1 MNIWN
6 RERKNY
12 KQYLDD
18 PVPLEL
24 EQRLDEI
31 IKICP
36 IQTRK
41 QGTVQIYKTTQ
52 EDIDTKELISTSV
65 LKYNIKGETEI
76 APITAPLV
84 YFCCMPTDAKH
95 KDQLHAGIIG
105 GAMMTETLN
114 AGYDFSFI
122 GCTEE
127 PDKRYRKRLNSCLR
141 ENYGITHKVTQ
152 PFLAFCI
159 GKGIESTPDPD
170 NPPMSYTLQNG
181 RSVIYQNYINTDE
194 PKPQVLF
201 VKKS

>member
-12 KQYLDD
+12 KKYLDE

-24 EQRLDEI
+24 EKRLDEI

-36 IQTRK
+36 IQK
-41 QGTVQIYKTTQ
+41 SKEVKVHIFKTTQ
-52 EDIDTKELISTSV
+52 DDLDTKELLSESV
-65 LKYNIKGETEI
+65 FKNHRGHNEL

-84 YFCCMPTDAKH
+84 YFCCQPIDEDFDK
-95 KDQLHAGIIG
+95 LHAGIIG

-122 GCTEE
+122 GCTVI
-127 PDKRYRKRLNSCLR
+127 PSDKIVKRINAHLHKK
-141 ENYGITHKVTQ
+141 YGITHKVAQ
-152 PFLAFCI
+152 PFLALCI
-159 GKGIESTPDPD
+159 GKGFESKH
-170 NPPMSYTLQNG
+170 NKARLHTLQNG
-181 RSVIYQNYINTDE
+181 RSLRYNNTINNSN

>member
-1 MNIWN
+1 MNIWS
-6 RERKNY
+6 RQRRNY
-12 KQYLDD
+12 KQYLDE

-24 EQRLDEI
+24 EKKLDEI

-36 IQTRK
+36 IQRHGN
-41 QGTVQIYKTTQ
+41 GTVQIYKTTQ
-52 EDIDTKELISTSV
+52 DDIDTKELLSASV
-65 LKYNIKGETEI
+65 FKNNRTGYNEI

-84 YFCCMPTDAKH
+84 YFCCQATDE
-95 KDQLHAGIIG
+95 DLDELHAGIIG

-127 PDKRYRKRLNSCLR
+127 PSRKIVKKINAHLHKK
-141 ENYGITHKVTQ
+141 YGITHSITG
-152 PFLAFCI
+152 PFLALCI
-159 GKGIESTPDPD
+159 GKGIESPSTTPVRGLH
-170 NPPMSYTLQNG
+170 TLQNG
-181 RSVIYQNYINTDE
+181 RSVRYTNTINNSD

>member
-12 KQYLDD
+12 KKYLDE

-24 EQRLDEI
+24 EKRLDEI

-36 IQTRK
+36 IQK
-41 QGTVQIYKTTQ
+41 SKEVKVHIFKTTQ
-52 EDIDTKELISTSV
+52 DDLDTKELLSESV
-65 LKYNIKGETEI
+65 FKNHRGHNEL

-84 YFCCMPTDAKH
+84 YFCCQAIDEDFDK
-95 KDQLHAGIIG
+95 LHAGIIG

-122 GCTEE
+122 GCTED
-127 PDKRYRKRLNSCLR
+127 PGHKIVKRINAHLHKK
-141 ENYGITHKVTQ
+141 YGITHKVAQ
-152 PFLAFCI
+152 PFLALCI
-159 GKGIESTPDPD
+159 GKGIEENLIVPKLH
-170 NPPMSYTLQNG
+170 TLQNG
-181 RSVIYQNYINTDE
+181 RSVRYHSAINTTD

>member
-1 MNIWN
+1 MNIWSKQ
-6 RERKNY
+6 RRNY

-24 EQRLDEI
+24 EKKLDEI

-36 IQTRK
+36 IQTHGK
-41 QGTVQIYKTTQ
+41 GTVQIYKTTQ
-52 EDIDTKELISTSV
+52 DDIDTKELFSESV
-65 LKYNIKGETEI
+65 FKNNRTEHNEI

-84 YFCCMPTDAKH
+84 YFCCQTLGEDFDK
-95 KDQLHAGIIG
+95 LHAGIIG

-127 PDKRYRKRLNSCLR
+127 PGHKIVKRINAHLHKK
-141 ENYGITHKVTQ
+141 YGITHKVAQ
-152 PFLAFCI
+152 PFLALCI
-159 GKGIESTPDPD
+159 GKGIESKH
-170 NPPMSYTLQNG
+170 NKVRLHTLQNG
-181 RSVIYQNYINTDE
+181 RSVRYNNTINNSD